1 MAHLEEDIIERA
13 KNTDMIALLE
23 SEEGFSFKSTYG
35 EREFKCIEHNSL
47 VVNGNRRRWYWNSRQ
62 VGGNNAIDYLVKIR
76 GMNFRD
82 AVLHLVGDRE
92 QTAYTPIRKAVT
104 ENVSVSKPV
113 RFVLPEQ
120 AHFPDGRRNYSNI
133 IAYLN
138 KGRGID
144 MNIINTL
151 IASGQIYQGVQYN
164 GLHIVGYNDEG
175 MAFYRFNDNRNWV
188 DYRLQT
194 LRASPTATD
203 TYQAEAVSSKYV
215 DNILL
220 KENTK
225 IFKNNLVIS
234 TGKNTQGEI
243 SYAAFRIASTNYRF
257 RGEVA
262 GSDKASGFLI
272 ESEGMNDCVYVFESF
287 IDAMS
292 HANLYNIKYGNK
304 DAWKLHN
311 RLALGGTAD
320 TALMELLKRKP
331 NIRNICLCL
340 DNDSA
345 GRTAAKEI
353 AGRLR
358 SMGYVNIYERYSNEK
373 DYNDELKKVK
383 SIINE
388 QAEENLSLIHISEPT
403 RP

>member
-151 IASGQIYQGVQYN
+151 IASRQIYQGVQYN

-175 MAFYRFNDNRNWV
+175 MAFYRFNDNRDWI

-215 DNILL
+215 DKILL
-220 KENTK
+220 KDNTK
-225 IFKNNLVIS
+225 IFKNNLVVS
-234 TGKNTQGEI
+234 TGKNAQGEI

-345 GRTAAKEI
+345 GRAASATIRQK
-353 AGRLR
+353 LM
-358 SMGYVNIYERYSNEK
+358 SMGYMNVYERFSREK
-373 DYNDELKKVK
+373 DYNEELMMVRKTE
-383 SIINE
+383 IE
-388 QAEENLSLIHISEPT
+388 ISYE
-403 RP
+403 

>member
-92 QTAYTPIRKAVT
+92 QTAYMPIRKAVT

-175 MAFYRFNDNRNWV
+175 MAFYRFNDNRDWV

-220 KENTK
+220 KDNTK
-225 IFKNNLVIS
+225 IFKNNLVVS
-234 TGKNTQGEI
+234 TGKNAQGEI

-353 AGRLR
+353 AGKLR
-358 SMGYVNIYERYSNEK
+358 SMGYINIYERYPNEK

-388 QAEENLSLIHISEPT
+388 QAEENEQ
-403 RP
+403 

>member
-1 MAHLEEDIIERA
+1 MSRSL
-13 KNTDMIALLE
+13 ALLE

-220 KENTK
+220 KDNTK
-225 IFKNNLVIS
+225 IFKNNLVVS
-234 TGKNTQGEI
+234 TGKNAQGEI

-345 GRTAAKEI
+345 GHTAAKEI
-353 AGRLR
+353 AGKLR

-388 QAEENLSLIHISEPT
+388 QAEENEV
-403 RP
+403 

>member
-175 MAFYRFNDNRNWV
+175 MAFYRFNDNRDWI

-203 TYQAEAVSSKYV
+203 TYQADAVSSKYV
-215 DNILL
+215 DKILL
-220 KENTK
+220 KDNTK
-225 IFKNNLVIS
+225 IFKNNLVVS
-234 TGKNTQGEI
+234 TGKNAQGEI

-353 AGRLR
+353 AGKLR
-358 SMGYVNIYERYSNEK
+358 SMGYINIYERYPNEK

-388 QAEENLSLIHISEPT
+388 QAEENEQ
-403 RP
+403 

>member
-175 MAFYRFNDNRNWV
+175 MAFYRFNDNRDWV

-203 TYQAEAVSSKYV
+203 TYQAEAVSSKYI

-225 IFKNNLVIS
+225 IFKNNLVVS
-234 TGKNTQGEI
+234 TGKNAQGEI

-272 ESEGMNDCVYVFESF
+272 ESDGMNDCVYVFESF

-353 AGRLR
+353 AGKLR

-373 DYNDELKKVK
+373 DYNDELKKIK

-388 QAEENLSLIHISEPT
+388 QAEENEV
-403 RP
+403 

>member
-47 VVNGNRRRWYWNSRQ
+47 VVNGNRRRWYWNSQQ

-175 MAFYRFNDNRNWV
+175 MAFYRFNDNR
-188 DYRLQT
+188 DFAHYTLQT

-220 KENTK
+220 KDNTK
-225 IFKNNLVIS
+225 IFKNNLVVS
-234 TGKNTQGEI
+234 TGKNAQGEI

-353 AGRLR
+353 AGKLR
-358 SMGYVNIYERYSNEK
+358 SMGYINIYERYPNEK

-388 QAEENLSLIHISEPT
+388 QAEENEQ
-403 RP
+403 

>member
-76 GMNFRD
+76 GMSFRD

-92 QTAYTPIRKAVT
+92 QTAYMPIRKAVT

-144 MNIINTL
+144 MNIINAL

-175 MAFYRFNDNRNWV
+175 MAFYRFNDNRDWV

-220 KENTK
+220 KDNTK
-225 IFKNNLVIS
+225 IFKNNLVVS

-345 GRTAAKEI
+345 GHTAAKEI
-353 AGRLR
+353 AGKLR

-388 QAEENLSLIHISEPT
+388 QAEENEV
-403 RP
+403 

>member
-120 AHFPDGRRNYSNI
+120 AHFQDGRRNYSNI

-175 MAFYRFNDNRNWV
+175 MAFYRFNDNRDWV

-220 KENTK
+220 KDNTK
-225 IFKNNLVIS
+225 IFKNNLVVS
-234 TGKNTQGEI
+234 TGKNAQGEI

-353 AGRLR
+353 AGKLR
-358 SMGYVNIYERYSNEK
+358 SMGYINIYERYPNEK

-388 QAEENLSLIHISEPT
+388 QAEENEV
-403 RP
+403 

>member
-175 MAFYRFNDNRNWV
+175 MAFYRFNDNRDWV

-220 KENTK
+220 KDNTK
-225 IFKNNLVIS
+225 IFKNNLVVS
-234 TGKNTQGEI
+234 TGKNAQGEI

-353 AGRLR
+353 ASKLR
-358 SMGYVNIYERYSNEK
+358 SMGYVNVYERYPNEK
-373 DYNDELKKVK
+373 DYNDELKKIK

-388 QAEENLSLIHISEPT
+388 QAEENEQ
-403 RP
+403 

>member
-35 EREFKCIEHNSL
+35 ERKFKCIEHNSL

-220 KENTK
+220 KDNTK
-225 IFKNNLVIS
+225 IFKNNLVVS
-234 TGKNTQGEI
+234 TGKNAQGEI

-345 GRTAAKEI
+345 GHTAAKEI
-353 AGRLR
+353 AGKLR

-388 QAEENLSLIHISEPT
+388 QAEENEV
-403 RP
+403 

>member
-13 KNTDMIALLE
+13 KNTDMKALLE

-220 KENTK
+220 KDNTK
-225 IFKNNLVIS
+225 IFKNNLVVS
-234 TGKNTQGEI
+234 TGKNAQGEI

-345 GRTAAKEI
+345 GHTAAKEI
-353 AGRLR
+353 AGKLR

-388 QAEENLSLIHISEPT
+388 QAEENEV
-403 RP
+403 

>member
-92 QTAYTPIRKAVT
+92 QTAYMPIRKAVT
-104 ENVSVSKPV
+104 ENVSISKPV

-144 MNIINTL
+144 MNIINAL

-175 MAFYRFNDNRNWV
+175 MAFYRFNDNRDWV

-220 KENTK
+220 KDNTK
-225 IFKNNLVIS
+225 IFKNNLVVS

-345 GRTAAKEI
+345 GHTAAKEI
-353 AGRLR
+353 AGKLR

-388 QAEENLSLIHISEPT
+388 QAEENEV
-403 RP
+403 

>member
-92 QTAYTPIRKAVT
+92 QTAYTPIRNAVT

-151 IASGQIYQGVQYN
+151 IASGKIYQGVQYN

-175 MAFYRFNDNRNWV
+175 MAFYRFNDNRDWI

-215 DNILL
+215 DKILL

-345 GRTAAKEI
+345 GHTAAKEI
-353 AGRLR
+353 AGKLR

-388 QAEENLSLIHISEPT
+388 QAEENEV
-403 RP
+403 

>member
-47 VVNGNRRRWYWNSRQ
+47 VVNGNRCRWYWNSRQ

-92 QTAYTPIRKAVT
+92 QTAYMPIRKAVT

-144 MNIINTL
+144 MNIINAL

-175 MAFYRFNDNRNWV
+175 MAFYRFNDNRDWV

-220 KENTK
+220 KDNTK
-225 IFKNNLVIS
+225 IFKNNLVVS

-345 GRTAAKEI
+345 GRAASATIRQK
-353 AGRLR
+353 LM
-358 SMGYVNIYERYSNEK
+358 SMGYMNVYERFSREK
-373 DYNDELKKVK
+373 DYNEELMMVRKTE
-383 SIINE
+383 IE
-388 QAEENLSLIHISEPT
+388 ISYE
-403 RP
+403 

>member
-220 KENTK
+220 KDNTK
-225 IFKNNLVIS
+225 IFKNNLVVS
-234 TGKNTQGEI
+234 TGKNAQGEI

-353 AGRLR
+353 AQKLR

-388 QAEENLSLIHISEPT
+388 QAEENEV
-403 RP
+403 

>member
-82 AVLHLVGDRE
+82 AVLHLVGERE
-92 QTAYTPIRKAVT
+92 QTVYAPIKKPVT
-104 ENVSVSKPV
+104 ENVSISKPV

-151 IASGQIYQGVQYN
+151 IASGKIYQGVQYN

-175 MAFYRFNDNRNWV
+175 MAFYRFNDNRDWI

-215 DNILL
+215 DKILL
-220 KENTK
+220 KDNTK
-225 IFKNNLVIS
+225 IFKNNLVVS
-234 TGKNTQGEI
+234 TGKNAQGEI

-353 AGRLR
+353 AQKLR

-388 QAEENLSLIHISEPT
+388 QAEENEV
-403 RP
+403 

>member
-175 MAFYRFNDNRNWV
+175 MAFYRFNDNRDWV

-220 KENTK
+220 KDNTK
-225 IFKNNLVIS
+225 IFKNNLVVS
-234 TGKNTQGEI
+234 TGKNAQGEI

-353 AGRLR
+353 AGKLR
-358 SMGYVNIYERYSNEK
+358 SMGYINIYERYPNEK
-373 DYNDELKKVK
+373 ITMMSLKK
-383 SIINE
+383 
-388 QAEENLSLIHISEPT
+388 LSRS
-403 RP
+403 

>member
-92 QTAYTPIRKAVT
+92 QTAYTPIRNAVT

-144 MNIINTL
+144 MNIINAL

-175 MAFYRFNDNRNWV
+175 MAFYRFNDNRDWI

-215 DNILL
+215 DKILL
-220 KENTK
+220 KDNTK

-234 TGKNTQGEI
+234 TGKNAQGEI

-272 ESEGMNDCVYVFESF
+272 ESESMNDCVYVFESF

-353 AGRLR
+353 AGKLR

-388 QAEENLSLIHISEPT
+388 QAEENEQ
-403 RP
+403 

>member
-144 MNIINTL
+144 MNIINAL

-175 MAFYRFNDNRNWV
+175 MAFYRFNDNRDWV

-220 KENTK
+220 KDNTK
-225 IFKNNLVIS
+225 IFKNNLVVS

-272 ESEGMNDCVYVFESF
+272 ESESMNDCVYVFESF

-320 TALMELLKRKP
+320 TALMELLKRKS

-358 SMGYVNIYERYSNEK
+358 SMGYVNVYERYSNEK

-388 QAEENLSLIHISEPT
+388 QAEENEV
-403 RP
+403 

>member
-82 AVLHLVGDRE
+82 AVLHLVGKRE
-92 QTAYTPIRKAVT
+92 QAEYAPIKKPVT
-104 ENVSVSKPV
+104 ENVSISKSV

-144 MNIINTL
+144 MNIINAL

-175 MAFYRFNDNRNWV
+175 MAFYRFNDNRDWV

-215 DNILL
+215 DKILL
-220 KENTK
+220 KDNTK
-225 IFKNNLVIS
+225 IFKNNLVVS
-234 TGKNTQGEI
+234 TGKNAQGEI

-345 GRTAAKEI
+345 GHTAAKEI
-353 AGRLR
+353 AGKLR

-373 DYNDELKKVK
+373 DYNDELKKIK

-388 QAEENLSLIHISEPT
+388 QAEENEQ
-403 RP
+403 

>member
-104 ENVSVSKPV
+104 ENVSVSGPV

-175 MAFYRFNDNRNWV
+175 MAFYRFNDNRDWV

-220 KENTK
+220 KDNTK
-225 IFKNNLVIS
+225 IFKNNLVVS
-234 TGKNTQGEI
+234 TGKNAQGEI

-353 AGRLR
+353 AQKLR

-388 QAEENLSLIHISEPT
+388 QAEENEV
-403 RP
+403 

>member
-113 RFVLPEQ
+113 RAVLPEQ
-120 AHFPDGRRNYSNI
+120 AHSPDGRRNYSNI

-175 MAFYRFNDNRNWV
+175 MAFYRFNDNRDWV

-215 DNILL
+215 DKILL
-220 KENTK
+220 KDNTK
-225 IFKNNLVIS
+225 IFKNNLVVS
-234 TGKNTQGEI
+234 TGKNAQGEI

-345 GRTAAKEI
+345 GHTAAKEI
-353 AGRLR
+353 AGKLR

-388 QAEENLSLIHISEPT
+388 QAEENEV
-403 RP
+403 

>member
-47 VVNGNRRRWYWNSRQ
+47 VINGNRRRWYWNSRQ

-82 AVLHLVGDRE
+82 AVLHLVGNRE

-175 MAFYRFNDNRNWV
+175 MAFYRFNDNRDWV

-220 KENTK
+220 KDNTK
-225 IFKNNLVIS
+225 IFKNNLVVS
-234 TGKNTQGEI
+234 TGKNAQGEI

-345 GRTAAKEI
+345 GRAASATIRQK
-353 AGRLR
+353 LM
-358 SMGYVNIYERYSNEK
+358 SMGYMNVYERFSREK
-373 DYNDELKKVK
+373 DYNEELMMVRKTE
-383 SIINE
+383 IE
-388 QAEENLSLIHISEPT
+388 ISYE
-403 RP
+403 